1 MKVSVI
7 MPVYNARP
15 FLERSITSVLIQEE
29 VLELICVD
37 DGSTD
42 GSYEFLETWRH
53 KDPRLRLLRHPGGV
67 RKRAAASRN
76 LGLKN
81 AKGDYIAFL
90 DADDEFL
97 KDRFNNISFQILS
110 GMEIDLSLS
119 NVVLKFENGKEFMT
133 SRSSDSPMDV
143 ARQIFLNPAEDP
155 IPNISGLVLSRN
167 MMKKLGCFDESL
179 LQKEDKDYMLRAFL
193 VALPSKVF
201 LDNQAAAIYYQYEG
215 STSTVRKEHYED
227 ASRWYM
233 KWLKKSDFP
242 FSKWIRLKF
251 IWQFMVVKNRADSW
265 KLVRK
270 LLFYPFLYMKC
281 VIKYF

>member
-1 MKVSVI
+1 

-42 GSYEFLETWRH
+42 GSYEFVREWSETEERIRVFQH
-53 KDPRLRLLRHPGGV
+53 ADGK

-97 KDRFNNISFQILS
+97 KDRFTNISFQILS

-143 ARQIFLNPAEDP
+143 ARQIFLNPAKDP

-167 MMKKLGCFDESL
+167 MMKQLGCFDESL

-193 VALPSKVF
+193 LASPSKVF
-201 LDNQAAAIYYQYEG
+201 LDNQAAAIYYQYDG
-215 STSTVRKEHYED
+215 STSTLRKEHYED
-227 ASRWYM
+227 ASRWYL

-265 KLVRK
+265 KLGRK
-270 LLFYPFLYMKC
+270 FLFYPFLYMKC